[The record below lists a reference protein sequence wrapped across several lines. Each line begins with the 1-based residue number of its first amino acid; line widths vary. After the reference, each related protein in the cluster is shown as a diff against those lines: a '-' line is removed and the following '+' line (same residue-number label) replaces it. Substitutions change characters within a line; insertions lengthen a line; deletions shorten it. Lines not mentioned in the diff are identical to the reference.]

1 MRYSAKERMRKY
13 REKIRADPERHA
25 LYKHR
30 EKERYENKKARGI
43 IRLKTDMGE
52 RELRI
57 CRREWRKR
65 QKKVRLAES
74 MCVYHQKDLHSLPSV
89 AQKALKGGEET
100 TRRHTGILF
109 FYLVTSLSYNLLNSL
124 WKNYG

>member
-1 MRYSAKERMRKY
+1 MRKY

-25 LYKHR
+25 LYKQR

-43 IRLKTDMGE
+43 IRLKTDMSE

-65 QKKVRLAES
+65 QKKVRLRRKHVCLSPERPTQPS
-74 MCVYHQKDLHSLPSV
+74 FSSTEGIKRRRRNYQK
-89 AQKALKGGEET
+89 T
-100 TRRHTGILF
+100 YRHIIFLF
-109 FYLVTSLSYNLLNSL
+109 CLNLI
-124 WKNYG
+124 YYF